1 MAQSCISRESE
12 VATKS
17 LEILVG
23 AQVYK
28 ALESVQFQ
36 DEWDRLY
43 ERCRW
48 STVFQGRVF
57 TSTWYKIHSER
68 QEPVLVR
75 AVQGG
80 RLTGLLL
87 LSSIKG
93 SALIVGA
100 GNADAEYQ
108 TWLSDDDS
116 DEFMPKAISLVID
129 SFPHH
134 RITIMYIPSNVPL
147 NWVATIARWRSRC
160 IVDTVRRPI
169 IDLSKSNVK
178 ALFAKKE
185 FRKKVNKLKGRGEVS
200 FEHITDYQRFSD
212 ILDILVVQHDFRKGA
227 KYNALE
233 FKSDLLKK
241 HFFLALFKQ
250 GVLHATVLKLDEEI
264 VASVVGTRGKKWFLL
279 VGINTHA
286 PAYADYSTGYI
297 LFIMLAEFLVNT
309 GFVFFDLT
317 PGGESYKERLA
328 NMHTYAYKLVITTPL
343 KTSVLN
349 KVINPLQNLAK
360 ASFERNGY
368 KLREIKMRFYRLR
381 EQFRAISAAGTATAA
396 QGLAL
401 RLGLF
406 GKGHYYLLPTSGSLG
421 AAAWLRRGSLSDL
434 LDFGQKGG
442 LLTRWDFLAQAERR
456 LQAGQ
461 EPLTLSREG
470 LLLCCV
476 WLLPGGELEWLYCH
490 RGWEGEL
497 AGFLAAVA
505 KHAGEGARVLVRE
518 PSLRRVLEKAGVC
531 GIDVL

>member
-1 MAQSCISRESE
+1 M
-12 VATKS
+12 ATKS

-23 AQVYK
+23 VQVFK
-28 ALESVQFQ
+28 ALEDVRFQ

-48 STVFQGRVF
+48 STVFQGRAF

-93 SALIVGA
+93 SALLVGA

-116 DEFMPKAISLVID
+116 DEFMPNALSLVID
-129 SFPHH
+129 SFPYH
-134 RITIMYIPSNVPL
+134 RITIMYIPGNVPL
-147 NWVATIARWRSRC
+147 NWVVTTARWRSRC
-160 IVDTVRRPI
+160 IVHTVRRPI

-343 KTSVLN
+343 QASVLN
-349 KVINPLQNLAK
+349 KVINPVQNLAK
-360 ASFERNGY
+360 ASFVRNGY

-381 EQFRAISAAGTATAA
+381 EQFLAASAAGPKVWVT
-396 QGLAL
+396 GIW
-401 RLGLF
+401 
-406 GKGHYYLLPTSGSLG
+406 GKISGGCYFLLPPSGSVG
-421 AAAWLRRGSLSDL
+421 AASGLRRGSLSDL
-434 LDFGQKGG
+434 LDFGQGGG

-476 WLLPGGELEWLYCH
+476 WLLPGGELEGLYCH
-490 RGWEGEL
+490 RGREGEL

-505 KHAGEGARVLVRE
+505 EHAGEGARVLVRE
-518 PSLRRVLEKAGVC
+518 PSLRRALERAGVC
-531 GIDVL
+531 GINV